1 MWLSHHFN
9 LSLLLKDLLESVGM
23 VFQLPFFLQ
32 LRIPFALTLMSMDL
46 QGNSDEG
53 IHRIVGLGR
62 DFWRSSSFTLLLKQI
77 P

>member
-1 MWLSHHFN
+1 
-9 LSLLLKDLLESVGM
+9 M